1 MMARLWS
8 QRTVRIVAVAAA
20 ISLIAAVSGYVL
32 WGRHVALGFV
42 GGVVTGA
49 GMLSALVLVLNKL
62 AVPADE
68 RTGATW
74 PWALLHVAKLG
85 AAIVVAWLVVIVWRA
100 SAIAFAAG
108 YTVALVALLVGLSD
122 RVDMHTGGPTWD

>member
-1 MMARLWS
+1 MIARLWS
-8 QRTVRIVAVAAA
+8 RRTVRIVAVAAA
-20 ISLIAAVSGYVL
+20 ISLIAAVTGYVL
-32 WGRHVALGFV
+32 WGRDVALGFV

-74 PWALLHVAKLG
+74 PWAVLHVAKLG
-85 AAIVVAWLVVIVWRA
+85 VAIVVAWLVIIVWHG
-100 SAIAFAAG
+100 SAVAFAAG

-122 RVDMHTGGPTWD
+122 RVDIHPGGPTWD